1 MSLSE
6 NESQEKLIHILI
18 KNQNILPEFFSGD
31 ISVDYFDDKYKPIIV
46 SLEECNHKSEKFT
59 ENYYIDFISRSVA
72 NGDYKKWTG
81 NQVESL
87 FFAQQAERRNY
98 QLVTNLEKIDIND
111 YPLVCRKVREH
122 YIKQQSMRLFE
133 NFNKNSQKDYLS
145 ATRTLTDSLNNLVSD
160 SGESASSWIIVD
172 EYADD
177 WYKEFEEELNNP
189 KKILPTGI
197 RPFDET
203 MPAGMDIGSLTLIVA
218 DVGGFK
224 SATMINIALNA
235 CKMFGE
241 NVLYVS
247 LEMPKHRIMQRII
260 SRESSVD
267 SEKFTKP
274 KMLSEKDKEKIKK
287 AADDFKIINS
297 KFAILDAQERMTVS
311 KIRAE
316 LEKRKHFFRPRL
328 VVVDY
333 ISILSPEPWYQKL
346 AEHSWYGQMCK
357 DLRQLGRKMGFGV
370 LSAVQLNREAIKS
383 LRNQKDGKQSVGSD
397 ALRGSHDFSA
407 DADNIYVQF
416 MHPDFAGTKL
426 LLFCVKSRNGSTMF
440 GPLKSEKKAE
450 LLIYPNI
457 GKVDSVDSISIKYD
471 DKDAKEFFMKAE
483 EVPPPN
489 PDLDLSFDVADSPPL
504 LKTKPVKNSVSDLG
518 F

>member
-203 MPAGMDIGSLTLIVA
+203 MPAGMV
-218 DVGGFK
+218 
-224 SATMINIALNA
+224 
-235 CKMFGE
+235 
-241 NVLYVS
+241 
-247 LEMPKHRIMQRII
+247 
-260 SRESSVD
+260 
-267 SEKFTKP
+267 
-274 KMLSEKDKEKIKK
+274 
-287 AADDFKIINS
+287 
-297 KFAILDAQERMTVS
+297 
-311 KIRAE
+311 
-316 LEKRKHFFRPRL
+316 
-328 VVVDY
+328 
-333 ISILSPEPWYQKL
+333 
-346 AEHSWYGQMCK
+346 
-357 DLRQLGRKMGFGV
+357 
-370 LSAVQLNREAIKS
+370 
-383 LRNQKDGKQSVGSD
+383 
-397 ALRGSHDFSA
+397 
-407 DADNIYVQF
+407 
-416 MHPDFAGTKL
+416 
-426 LLFCVKSRNGSTMF
+426 
-440 GPLKSEKKAE
+440 
-450 LLIYPNI
+450 
-457 GKVDSVDSISIKYD
+457 
-471 DKDAKEFFMKAE
+471 EFWAPMA
-483 EVPPPN
+483 
-489 PDLDLSFDVADSPPL
+489 
-504 LKTKPVKNSVSDLG
+504 
-518 F
+518 